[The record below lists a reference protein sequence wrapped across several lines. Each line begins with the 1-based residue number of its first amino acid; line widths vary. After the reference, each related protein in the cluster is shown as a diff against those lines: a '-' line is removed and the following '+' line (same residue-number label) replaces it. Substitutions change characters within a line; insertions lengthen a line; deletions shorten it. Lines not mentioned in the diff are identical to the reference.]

1 MSLSADS
8 KGAGPGPQ
16 RLMNVR
22 TLLWVTAR
30 AFKSAF
36 ADNCFNIS
44 KSAAF
49 SAILSLFPGLLLF
62 SVLLLRG
69 NGGEAAADIATAL
82 GQVAPPRIRSLLAEY
97 LSVPEQHST
106 GWLWGAAVVT
116 VLGASQWM
124 VSLMEAFRGAYRL
137 PRSWSF
143 WKEQGVAIALVFL
156 AALPLTVATGLMIFG
171 RHLEN
176 QLVLEIGQPAW
187 LVMLVV
193 AIRFLLAIATITLV
207 LGILYHVGPNRSQSW
222 LDVLPGALFATLLW
236 FVSTLLFS
244 LYVQHG
250 ARYSDIY
257 GSVATFI
264 VLLVWLYLLSM
275 IVTIGCEFNA
285 ERERLRAALA
295 WETAQS
301 AAPGPA
307 QSGAAS

>member
-1 MSLSADS
+1 
-8 KGAGPGPQ
+8 
-16 RLMNVR
+16 MNVR
-22 TLLWVTAR
+22 ILLWITAR

-36 ADNCFNIS
+36 ADNCFNIA

-62 SVLLLRG
+62 SALLLRG
-69 NGGEAAADIATAL
+69 NATEAAADIAAAL
-82 GQVAPPRIRSLLAEY
+82 GQVAPPRIQSLLAEY
-97 LSVPEQHST
+97 LSVPEKHSI

-116 VLGASQWM
+116 VLGSSQWM
-124 VSLMEAFRGAYRL
+124 ISLMEAFRAAYRL

-156 AALPLTVATGLMIFG
+156 AALPLAVATGLMIFG
-171 RHLEN
+171 RHVEN
-176 QLVLEIGQPAW
+176 QLILEIGQPGW
-187 LVMLVV
+187 LVVLVV
-193 AIRFLLAIATITLV
+193 VARFLLAIATITLV

-244 LYVQHG
+244 MYVQRV
-250 ARYSDIY
+250 ARYGDIY
-257 GSVATFI
+257 GSVATII

-295 WETAQS
+295 WETAGRS
-301 AAPGPA
+301 EAPA
-307 QSGAAS
+307 QGGAAS